1 MEDALRTERTAIS
14 LELGQPNHILCGDGN
29 KLLLCCRG
37 YNSSLFR
44 NHVMPAISFQLPYL
58 FTLWLL
64 CTLIL
69 KGQFRVIALTL
80 LVYKFRHLEASQQPS
95 LLQFLPACSQ
105 LSLSLLSLLSHS
117 LTSAILAVPQDA
129 ISWPTFPSPA
139 SIPHLNSPLVC
150 TVIDLKK
157 NSSLVS
163 CLKYPNAIH

>member
-80 LVYKFRHLEASQQPS
+80 LVYKFRHLEASPATKSPAVSACLLPALTLSPLPLKSFTDICYSSCASGCYLMAHISIPS
-95 LLQFLPACSQ
+95 LNPSSE
-105 LSLSLLSLLSHS
+105 LSPCMYSH
-117 LTSAILAVPQDA
+117 
-129 ISWPTFPSPA
+129 
-139 SIPHLNSPLVC
+139 
-150 TVIDLKK
+150 
-157 NSSLVS
+157 
-163 CLKYPNAIH
+163 